1 MEVKR
6 SHGNIGGLNGN
17 LGITDASRAQQAKS
31 AYEGKGVDHPSRKN
45 GVNVN
50 LSETAKKRSEQ
61 MKKAFEIAKN
71 TSAVREDRVAELKA
85 KIEKGTYEVDAG
97 KIADGILME
106 AVKDVLASTQL

>member
-6 SHGNIGGLNGN
+6 AHSNIAGLNGN
-17 LGITDASRAQQAKS
+17 LGVSDSSRAQQAKN
-31 AYEGKGVDHPSRKN
+31 AYEGKGVDHPKRKN

-85 KIEKGTYEVDAG
+85 QIEKGTYEVNSE

-106 AVKDVLASTQL
+106 AVKDEISTQL